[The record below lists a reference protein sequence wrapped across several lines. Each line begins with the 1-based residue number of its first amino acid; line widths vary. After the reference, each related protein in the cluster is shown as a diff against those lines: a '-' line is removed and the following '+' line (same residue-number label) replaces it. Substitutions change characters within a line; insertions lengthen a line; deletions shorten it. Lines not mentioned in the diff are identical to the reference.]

1 MALTDTAIRL
11 ARPRERAYKLSDGR
25 GLCLL
30 VQPNGSKWWRYRYRF
45 EGVPKMLSMGIYPD
59 VPLSKARERR
69 DAARRQLAIGVN
81 PSAQRKTEKAA
92 NQHTF
97 ESVARHWLAQQ
108 ARYVHKRKRSLS
120 TYKKAKWMLQS
131 FVFPELGNRPIGS
144 ITPSELLI
152 VLKKVE
158 TQGLNETARR
168 TKQRC
173 GQVFRHGIGSGSVER
188 DITVDLRGLLEPP
201 IVTHHASITDP
212 FAVGDLLR
220 AIDGYTGKRT
230 TVCALKLAPLFF
242 VRPGELRTAEWAHV
256 DFENSQWR
264 IPGVIMKM
272 DVQHI
277 VPLSRQAAAILRE
290 LQDITGDGR
299 YLFPA
304 LGKPHRTMSENTIND
319 ALRTLGYSHDDMT
332 GHGFRSMA
340 STLLNEQGCWS
351 ADAIERQLAHG
362 EGDHV
367 RAAYNYAEYLP
378 ERRRMMQA
386 WADYLDVLKIEKVR
400 AITHSSASAF
410 QKCAA

>member
-1 MALTDTAIRL
+1 
-11 ARPRERAYKLSDGR
+11 
-25 GLCLL
+25 
-30 VQPNGSKWWRYRYRF
+30 
-45 EGVPKMLSMGIYPD
+45 MGIYPD

-69 DAARRQLAIGVN
+69 EAARRQLAIGVN
-81 PSAQRKTEKAA
+81 PSAQGKTDKAA
-92 NQHTF
+92 NEHIL
-97 ESVARHWLAQQ
+97 ESVGRHWLAQQ

-131 FVFPELGNRPIGS
+131 FVFPELGDRPIGN
-144 ITPSELLI
+144 ITPSELLV
-152 VLKKVE
+152 VLKKIE

-173 GQVFRHGIGSGSVER
+173 GQVFRHGIGLGSAER
-188 DITVDLRGLLEPP
+188 DITVDLRGLLDSP

-212 FAVGDLLR
+212 TAVGALLR

-230 TVCALKLAPLFF
+230 TVCALKLAPLLF
-242 VRPGELRTAEWAHV
+242 VRPGELRSAEWAHV
-256 DFENSQWR
+256 DIENSQWR

-277 VPLSRQAAAILRE
+277 VPLSRQALAILRE
-290 LQDITGDGR
+290 LKELTGDGR

-304 LGKPHRTMSENTIND
+304 LGKPHRTMSENTINV
-319 ALRTLGYSHDDMT
+319 ALRSLGYAHNEMT

-340 STLLNEQGCWS
+340 STLLNEQGCWT

-362 EGDHV
+362 EENHV

-386 WADYLDVLKIEKVR
+386 WADYLDELRLKSNQASENLNVGALQKR
-400 AITHSSASAF
+400 AA
-410 QKCAA
+410 